1 MTHHVIIYDT
11 INGQS
16 GLKDI
21 YILVFPTAP
30 FLHEK
35 HHSEFVDN
43 DLLVNV
49 TKKK

>member
-30 FLHEK
+30 